1 MIVKALIP
9 VRSGS
14 ERVKNKNIKPFA
26 GSSLLEIKIKQLKRI
41 SEIGSIVV
49 NSNCDE
55 MLTMAKNLG
64 VETVKRD
71 EYFALSLTPNE
82 EIYADYAKHI
92 ECDVVLFADVTNP
105 LLSDESI
112 KKAIQ
117 TYKNLDSKY
126 DSLVSVNAVRLF
138 MWQNGIPL
146 NYDESKKSRSQDLP
160 EIFALNYA
168 IHIFPHEILKHGRI
182 VGQKPFLFELNKL
195 EALDIDEPLDFE
207 IAEFLYKKYCL
218 IGGGVGNKLFFIA
231 SFKTNAALKTR
242 GAA

>member
-1 MIVKALIP
+1 MIIKALIP

-41 SEIGSIVV
+41 NEIDSIVV

-55 MLTMAKNLG
+55 MLAMAKNLG
-64 VETVKRD
+64 VETIKRD

-82 EIYADYAKHI
+82 EIYANYAKNI
-92 ECDVVLFADVTNP
+92 DCDVVLFADVTNP
-105 LLSDESI
+105 LLGDESI
-112 KKAIQ
+112 KKALQ
-117 TYKNLDSKY
+117 TYKDLDSKY

-146 NYDESKKSRSQDLP
+146 NYDESKKPRSQDLP

-168 IHIFPHEILKHGRI
+168 VHIFPHEILKSGRI
-182 VGQKPFLFELNKL
+182 VGQKPFLFELSKF

-218 IGGGVGNKLFFIA
+218 ARGGVSNKLLFIIF
-231 SFKTNAALKTR
+231 FKTNTTLQTR

>member
-1 MIVKALIP
+1 MILKALIP

-26 GSSLLEIKIKQLKRI
+26 ESSLLEIKIKQLKRI
-41 SEIGSIVV
+41 SEIDSIVV
-49 NSNCDE
+49 NSNCDK
-55 MLTMAKNLG
+55 MLAMAKNLG
-64 VETVKRD
+64 VETRKRD
-71 EYFALSLTPNE
+71 EYFALSLTTNE
-82 EIYADYAKHI
+82 DIYADYAKHI
-92 ECDVVLFADVTNP
+92 DCDIVLFADVTNP
-105 LLSDESI
+105 LLSDASI

-146 NYDESKKSRSQDLP
+146 NYDESKKPRSQDLP
-160 EIFALNYA
+160 KIFALNYA
-168 IHIFPHEILKHGRI
+168 VHIFPHEILKRGRI

-218 IGGGVGNKLFFIA
+218 IGGGGKL
-231 SFKTNAALKTR
+231 
-242 GAA
+242 